1 MFNEFRRCYPQGSLI
16 SELVEIHEGNYIVKI
31 LAQMEGI
38 TLMSCFGSGKTIEI
52 AEDLAR
58 NRLFHCLNLTIISEE
73 KFKVNLDIKSVSDD
87 ILTEISF
94 KDDQSTEK
102 TLFDLTKE
110 NKIDSPNMKG
120 ESADLQVSSETKSSK
135 TKKSKKAKNVPQLL
149 IENQEIVEEIKPV
162 EISQLMTENKTVISE
177 EIKSGETSLLITESE
192 TVISEEIKSGETSL
206 LITES
211 ETVISEENIEK
222 TIDFGQILSQSDQE
236 LKRLG
241 WTADR
246 GQKYL
251 IETYGKKSRQLL
263 KNEELLEFVQYLQ
276 SIPTPILELSLTTEN
291 EQLIPKNEP
300 IIEEVKPVETEQLI
314 MITET
319 VIKEDQSGENSEIIN
334 NNETSENLD
343 LKLEISPPY
352 TSQLIDFS
360 DIIAKI
366 NVETKRLGWSRDQVR
381 DHTLAK
387 YEKRSLQLLSDPELM
402 EFLEY
407 LENLP
412 SQ

>member
-1 MFNEFRRCYPQGSLI
+1 MI
-16 SELVEIHEGNYIVKI
+16 S
-31 LAQMEGI
+31 
-38 TLMSCFGSGKTIEI
+38 
-52 AEDLAR
+52 
-58 NRLFHCLNLTIISEE
+58 
-73 KFKVNLDIKSVSDD
+73 
-87 ILTEISF
+87 
-94 KDDQSTEK
+94 
-102 TLFDLTKE
+102 
-110 NKIDSPNMKG
+110 
-120 ESADLQVSSETKSSK
+120 
-135 TKKSKKAKNVPQLL
+135 
-149 IENQEIVEEIKPV
+149 
-162 EISQLMTENKTVISE
+162 
-177 EIKSGETSLLITESE
+177 
-192 TVISEEIKSGETSL
+192 
-206 LITES
+206 
-211 ETVISEENIEK
+211 
-222 TIDFGQILSQSDQE
+222 
-236 LKRLG
+236 
-241 WTADR
+241 
-246 GQKYL
+246 
-251 IETYGKKSRQLL
+251 
-263 KNEELLEFVQYLQ
+263 
-276 SIPTPILELSLTTEN
+276 
-291 EQLIPKNEP
+291 KNEP